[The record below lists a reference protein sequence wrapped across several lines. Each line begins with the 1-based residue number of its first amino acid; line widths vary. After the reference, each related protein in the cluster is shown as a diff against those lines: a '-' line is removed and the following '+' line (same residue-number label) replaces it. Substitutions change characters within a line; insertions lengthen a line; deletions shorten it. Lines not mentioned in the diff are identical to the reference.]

1 MSSTQSFIRQRSQ
14 PNTIFQAPT
23 NECYYVFVASPGNY
37 VGNYPPGYMLNEP
50 RPEGKGSLLRDMGK
64 TIKAPL
70 GIQSTAT
77 YGFFRQ
83 VQFIDPQPAVFGT
96 TFGVGIG
103 SQGAQTLSLGSV
115 SDTGYGTYYL
125 PIIVDGTVATSN
137 GITKAELPS
146 PYLEFG
152 GQM

>member
-1 MSSTQSFIRQRSQ
+1 
-14 PNTIFQAPT
+14 
-23 NECYYVFVASPGNY
+23 
-37 VGNYPPGYMLNEP
+37 
-50 RPEGKGSLLRDMGK
+50 MGK

-83 VQFIDPQPAVFGT
+83 VQFIDPQAAVSATGST

-137 GITKAELPS
+137 GITKAVLPI